1 MTSDPGGAP
10 SPSRPAS
17 GPYVPRKLPRR
28 RSRRRARFLWTLVA
42 VVAGLVVLLG
52 ALVGV
57 GYLRL
62 PSAPPP
68 SVTVSQVDWTVL
80 EGTTSKGVGWFGSS
94 SFNYSLAEGFPLTV
108 TAGSSFSVVW
118 TTMNWDTAPHTVSS
132 VSVSSPFTLDR
143 STPGV
148 PITAAAGEDDVG
160 FSFTVGVPSSASG
173 AYVLDVT
180 VTTS

>member
-1 MTSDPGGAP
+1 MTSAPNGAP
-10 SPSRPAS
+10 SPSHAAP

-28 RSRRRARFLWTLVA
+28 RSRRRARFLWSLVA
-42 VVAGLVVLLG
+42 AVAGLVVLLV
-52 ALVGV
+52 ALVGF

-80 EGTTSKGVGWFGSS
+80 EGTTSTGIGWFGNS
-94 SFNYSLAEGFPLTV
+94 SFNYTLAEGFPLAV

-118 TTMNWDTAPHTVSS
+118 TTMNWDSSPHTVSY
-132 VSVSSPFTLDR
+132 VAVSSPFTLER

-148 PITAAAGEDDVG
+148 PITAAAGDDDVG
-160 FSFTVGVPSSASG
+160 FSFTIGVPSSASG
-173 AYVLDVT
+173 SYVLDVT
-180 VTTS
+180 VNTS